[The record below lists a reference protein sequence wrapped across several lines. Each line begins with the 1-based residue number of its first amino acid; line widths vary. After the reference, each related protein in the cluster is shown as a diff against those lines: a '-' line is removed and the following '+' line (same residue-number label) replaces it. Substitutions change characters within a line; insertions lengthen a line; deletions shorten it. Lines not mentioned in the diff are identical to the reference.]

1 MLLKSARVTSV
12 DRINEVG
19 SERSEE
25 SAFEL
30 EAQTLTVNP
39 RENSEKNHLSFWHPG
54 EKFLY
59 MHICIVASWREIS
72 LYAF

>member
-19 SERSEE
+19 TERSEE

-30 EAQTLTVNP
+30 KAQTLTVNP
-39 RENSEKNHLSFWHPG
+39 RDNSEKINLSLWHPG
-54 EKFLY
+54 EKYL
-59 MHICIVASWREIS
+59 
-72 LYAF
+72 

>member
-12 DRINEVG
+12 DRINEVVT
-19 SERSEE
+19 ERSEE

-39 RENSEKNHLSFWHPG
+39 RENSEKINLS
-54 EKFLY
+54 L
-59 MHICIVASWREIS
+59 
-72 LYAF
+72 

>member
-1 MLLKSARVTSV
+1 MKRPSSDFNLVKGSGMMLVLLKSARVTSV

-19 SERSEE
+19 TERSEE

-39 RENSEKNHLSFWHPG
+39 RDNSEKINLS
-54 EKFLY
+54 L
-59 MHICIVASWREIS
+59 
-72 LYAF
+72 